1 MDKAILICRQACK
14 PACSQ
19 YVPGIKV
26 FLINLCYNGIHF
38 IFVELPIRLVE
49 GNTVGEGRVEIWY
62 KNSWATV
69 CDDGWDDNDASAVCT
84 QLGLGS
90 SGLAV
95 GLAGFGE
102 GNGTIL
108 LDEVACTAD
117 QSNIFECRHNGFE
130 SHDCSHNEDAGVR
143 CNHPPSKCQCIV

>member
-1 MDKAILICRQACK
+1 MECL
-14 PACSQ
+14 
-19 YVPGIKV
+19 PGIKV
-26 FLINLCYNGIHF
+26 FLRLIFATRIYILC

-49 GNTVGEGRVEIWY
+49 GTNTGEGRVEISY

-69 CDDGWDDNDASAVCT
+69 CDDGWDDNDASAVCR

-90 SGLAV
+90 SGSAV
-95 GLAGFGE
+95 RISGFGQ

-108 LDEVACTAD
+108 LDEVRCTTG

-130 SHDCSHNEDAGVR
+130 NHNCSHIEDAGVR
-143 CNHPPSKCQCIV
+143 CNYSPSKY